1 MKTEIKFVLN
11 NELITAEANPTMSL
25 LDFLRNEKHLTGVK
39 SVCREGDCGACSV
52 LIGRLDDS
60 EIKYQSITSC
70 IYPLGNAAGK
80 HIVTI
85 EGLNQPG
92 LNFIQ
97 YHFAEENAAQCGFCT
112 PGYIISLTAFM
123 LNNSGYSYEEAE
135 KAVAGN
141 VCRCTGYGSI
151 KRALHN
157 MTDEMSVSSEDF
169 NQRLKTLIDK
179 KVIPEYFV
187 AIPQMLENIVLD
199 KVDFESEIVIGGG
212 TDLYVQKP
220 DELHALSPLFV
231 EDSRLDYIKESPDSI
246 IIGGGT
252 TFEEIAD
259 SEIINKFF
267 PSFKNDSVLIA
278 SKLIRNVATLAGN
291 IVNASPIGD
300 MTIIFLALNAEL
312 KLKIN
317 ETERIVPIRNFYLG
331 YKNIDKEPM
340 EIIEEIIIPKPSGNT
355 KFNFEKVSKRTH
367 LDIASV
373 NSSILIET
381 NNETI
386 VKAAISAGGVAPVP
400 KYLEKTS
407 AFLIGKEVSNEIVLT
422 ASESAMN
429 EITPIDDVRGSAEYK
444 KLLLGQLIKAHFAE
458 LFPEKIN
465 IGELL

>member
-1 MKTEIKFVLN
+1 MKIEIKFVLN

-25 LDFLRNEKHLTGVK
+25 LDFLRNEKHLTAVK

-52 LIGRLDDS
+52 LIGRFNDG

-80 HIVTI
+80 HIATI

-123 LNNSGYSYEEAE
+123 LNNSGYNYEEAE

-157 MTDEMSVSSEDF
+157 MTDEMSVSSEDY

-179 KVIPEYFV
+179 KVIPEYFS
-187 AIPQMLENIVLD
+187 AIPQMLENIAHD
-199 KVDFESEIVIGGG
+199 KVDVESEIVIGGG

-220 DELHALSPLFV
+220 DELHTLSPLFI
-231 EDSRLDYIKESPDSI
+231 EKSRLDYIKESADSI

-252 TFEEIAD
+252 TFEEIAG

-267 PSFKNDSVLIA
+267 PSFKKDSVLIA
-278 SKLIRNVATLAGN
+278 SRLIRNVATLAGN

-317 ETERIVPIRNFYLG
+317 ETERTVPIRNFYLG

-340 EIIEEIIIPKPSGNT
+340 EIIEEIIIPKPSGNV

-381 NNETI
+381 NNGTI
-386 VKAAISAGGVAPVP
+386 VNAGISAGGVAPVP

-407 AFLIGKEVSNEIVLT
+407 VFLIGKEISNNVVLA
-422 ASESAMN
+422 ASESAMD

-465 IGELL
+465 IGELI